1 MLIGYN
7 NSLMILQL
15 LRRSQ
20 FIPINKSSFF
30 KLLLLY
36 PDFIIMSNLKYIYD
50 FNFLNIFEINT
61 KIIITEIIARRSK
74 IIVSVSWYNLLY
86 FLKNSKTL
94 KIKNKI
100 IPIFITKKY
109 LVFLVIS
116 IIMNINIKIRE
127 ITNKKFLNIVGLCIY
142 GWSEG

>member
-1 MLIGYN
+1 
-7 NSLMILQL
+7 
-15 LRRSQ
+15 
-20 FIPINKSSFF
+20 
-30 KLLLLY
+30 
-36 PDFIIMSNLKYIYD
+36 MSNLKYIYD